1 MGKADRQGPMIAQ
14 TPLEGSKL
22 KINIFFFCLYG
33 FVVLSLVLLFGR
45 WFFTQQNSSRNVF
58 YGKRTMGSVQ
68 PASLGA
74 AGHPLERVNRSPPSL
89 NTQYLG
95 CSPNPIATMPKPT
108 RQVMEKQRFCA

>member
-45 WFFTQQNSSRNVF
+45 WFFLHSKIPHGMFSMAN
-58 YGKRTMGSVQ
+58 
-68 PASLGA
+68 A
-74 AGHPLERVNRSPPSL
+74 
-89 NTQYLG
+89 
-95 CSPNPIATMPKPT
+95 
-108 RQVMEKQRFCA
+108 

>member
-58 YGKRTMGSVQ
+58 YGKRMTGSVQ

-74 AGHPLERVNRSPPSL
+74 AGHPLERVNRSPPSSTL
-89 NTQYLG
+89 NTWGAPQIPLPQ
-95 CSPNPIATMPKPT
+95 CLNP
-108 RQVMEKQRFCA
+108 RDG